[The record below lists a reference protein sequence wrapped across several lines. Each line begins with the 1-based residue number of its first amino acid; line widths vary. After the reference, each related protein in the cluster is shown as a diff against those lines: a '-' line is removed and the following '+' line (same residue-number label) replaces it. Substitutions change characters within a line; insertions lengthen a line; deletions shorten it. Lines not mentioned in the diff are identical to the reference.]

1 VAVGGGGGR
10 GGGGGDLVGGVGGGG
25 YRVRALV
32 RRPET
37 AGTAA
42 ACGAE
47 VRRADIFDAASLR
60 AGLEGCD
67 IGVNL
72 ATSLPGPSGTGDYA
86 TNDRLRR
93 EGTPIWTGACQEA
106 GVPRIVQ
113 QSIAM
118 GNAGAGEE
126 WAAEDPAFP
135 PRQEDPAALAIAAAL
150 AMEDTV
156 RRSGLDWTILRGA
169 LFYGPGTGFDDDWFA
184 RARAGKLRLPADGK
198 DYVSLVH
205 IADMAEAS
213 AAAIGRWPSRQA
225 LIVADDGPARWGDV
239 LAYVAAIAGAAPPPP
254 GGRLR
259 LPPFR
264 VSNRRAREALS
275 WMPLFPDYR
284 IGLGGWVPSGG
295 RARWAAGDVPI
306 HGPGESPDD
315 AARGPTPLSRA
326 CTLRPLWC
334 RAQRTPRARR
344 FGCRRS
350 AP

>member
-1 VAVGGGGGR
+1 MALSIAVLGATGVYGRHLIPRLVAR
-10 GGGGGDLVGGVGGGG
+10 G

-37 AGTAA
+37 AATAA

-47 VRRADIFDAASLR
+47 VRRADIFDAASLH

-67 IGVNL
+67 VGVNL

-93 EGTPIWTGACQEA
+93 EGTPIWIGACQEA

-118 GNAGAGEE
+118 VNAGAGEE
-126 WAAEDPAFP
+126 WADEDTVFP
-135 PRQEDPAALAIAAAL
+135 PGQQDTAALAIAAAL

-184 RARAGKLRLPADGK
+184 RARAGKLRLPADGQ

-205 IADMAEAS
+205 IADMAEAT

-225 LIVADDGPARWGDV
+225 LIVADDEPARWGDV
-239 LAYVAAIAGAAPPPP
+239 LAYVAASAGAAPPPP

-275 WMPLFPDYR
+275 WTPLYANYR
-284 IGLGGWVPSGG
+284 IGL
-295 RARWAAGDVPI
+295 AR
-306 HGPGESPDD
+306 
-315 AARGPTPLSRA
+315 
-326 CTLRPLWC
+326 
-334 RAQRTPRARR
+334 
-344 FGCRRS
+344 
-350 AP
+350 